1 MISQKI
7 CLLGAPAV
15 GKTSL
20 ARRFVFSTFSDKY
33 HSTIGVKIDKKSIV
47 VDDMDVN
54 LIIWDVQG
62 EDRYQKVLGAY
73 LKGSA
78 ACILVVDV
86 MRPETAEIAMSLMD
100 QIVTKNGPIP
110 YCLMLNKC
118 DLGPS
123 TEMRSLLSPLIDN
136 AVDTIDTSAK
146 TGDGVDDAFL
156 ALACALM
163 PEQKTG

>member
-1 MISQKI
+1 MISRKL

-33 HSTIGVKIDKKSIV
+33 HSTIGVKIDKKSVV
-47 VDDMDVN
+47 VDDVDVN

-86 MRPETAEIAMSLMD
+86 TRPETANIAMSLMD
-100 QIVTKNGPIP
+100 QIVTRAGPIP
-110 YCLMLNKC
+110 YCLILNKC
-118 DLGPS
+118 DIGAS
-123 TEMRSLLSPLIDN
+123 AETRGLLSPLINN
-136 AVDTIDTSAK
+136 AVATIDTSAK
-146 TGDGVDDAFL
+146 TGDGVDEAFL
-156 ALACALM
+156 ALARALM

>member
-73 LKGSA
+73 L
-78 ACILVVDV
+78 
-86 MRPETAEIAMSLMD
+86 
-100 QIVTKNGPIP
+100 
-110 YCLMLNKC
+110 
-118 DLGPS
+118 
-123 TEMRSLLSPLIDN
+123 EMRSLLSPLIDN